1 MDFVALVADS
11 PVPNVT
17 STRLQEDRTSKRP
30 LSHRK
35 IDTYEVNSWRS
46 NILLRKA
53 RKARML
59 WSHNLSPTI
68 IASPCTVSDEAKNQ
82 AIMTANHH
90 FELFSL
96 PYL

>member
-1 MDFVALVADS
+1 
-11 PVPNVT
+11 
-17 STRLQEDRTSKRP
+17 
-30 LSHRK
+30 
-35 IDTYEVNSWRS
+35 
-46 NILLRKA
+46 
-53 RKARML
+53 ML

-90 FELFSL
+90 FESFYL